1 MNIIELILDDNDDL
15 TGIEAI
21 SVVENPAIEEDFIA
35 LKSDEIKLAEVD
47 KEKRIL
53 MGAALIPNKP
63 IYRRNED
70 QEFYIFF
77 SKETVS
83 KASQLYLKK
92 GKQGEATLEHQEKIT
107 GLNVVE
113 SWIIEDDIHDK
124 SRKYSL
130 NMPIGTW
137 MVSMKVD
144 NDEIWNDY
152 VKTGKVKGFSIEGY
166 FADKVEMPK
175 EKLSAEDK
183 DAEELLNKI
192 TDVLNGK

>member
-107 GLNVVE
+107 GLTVVE

-183 DAEELLNKI
+183 EAEDLLNKI